1 MQFYFTD
8 IRGTSVVFDPLN
20 DVLTFPNY
28 HSPTDFTFQDTGT
41 GVRIRLYDG
50 FTTLEGAS
58 FATLTAA
65 NFEFPF
71 GGVVEL
77 GGAGDDSL
85 QSSNYVRDYFDI
97 SLGGADTV
105 NAGGAD
111 DVIEAGTGF
120 SADDVING
128 GDGNDTLLI
137 SGVQPAPVIM
147 NSTTLTAVETIAA
160 SAGSGVNLVL
170 NNSNVAGLYF
180 GTTLTFDSTAQTADD
195 SSIVDGSLITAA
207 R

>member
-1 MQFYFTD
+1 
-8 IRGTSVVFDPLN
+8 
-20 DVLTFPNY
+20 
-28 HSPTDFTFQDTGT
+28 
-41 GVRIRLYDG
+41 
-50 FTTLEGAS
+50 
-58 FATLTAA
+58 
-65 NFEFPF
+65 
-71 GGVVEL
+71 VVEL

-180 GTTLTFDSTAQTADD
+180 GTTLTYVFSYATPDPYGGGYYNPNGPSRSTPAAADVITD
-195 SSIVDGSLITAA
+195 FEGLGVAGGDIIRLPSSYDLLPYALNASE
-207 R
+207 